1 MKKNAYLILIFI
13 TSLLFLMIVIFSK
26 KKVVIPGFKERTG
39 EIAMSAEWLNA
50 KQAIEGLLAKLRD
63 NPKDYK
69 SMLALTEAYIQ
80 EARVTGDHGYYD
92 KAALELVDNVLQ
104 DQPSNFEAL
113 TLKAVVLLSQH
124 HFADGL
130 DVGRKALAINPY
142 NAFIY
147 GILCDAYVELGRYDS
162 AVKVCDKM
170 VATRPDIRSY
180 SRISY
185 LREIFGNL
193 PGAISAIKLAV
204 SCGYPGLEQTEWT
217 RMILGHLYENLGELD
232 SAKMQYDRALIERPD
247 YPFALAGLGRITK
260 AQKNYPEAI
269 KNYEKA
275 KSLIVEFSFSDEL
288 TDLYRLNNE
297 PDKAKKSAQD
307 VVEQLGANAGS
318 ESQINHGHYSDK
330 ELAYAYLKI
339 PDLDKALQHAKLE
352 YDRRPDNIDC
362 CEVMAWV
369 HYKRGEFAD
378 ANTFI
383 NSALR
388 THSKNPIL
396 LCRAGLIKIK
406 AGDKENGVQL
416 IKQAIA
422 QDPFLDIDL
431 RNEAAPY
438 LSNS

>member
-1 MKKNAYLILIFI
+1 
-13 TSLLFLMIVIFSK
+13 
-26 KKVVIPGFKERTG
+26 
-39 EIAMSAEWLNA
+39 
-50 KQAIEGLLAKLRD
+50 
-63 NPKDYK
+63 
-69 SMLALTEAYIQ
+69 
-80 EARVTGDHGYYD
+80 
-92 KAALELVDNVLQ
+92 
-104 DQPSNFEAL
+104 
-113 TLKAVVLLSQH
+113 
-124 HFADGL
+124 
-130 DVGRKALAINPY
+130 
-142 NAFIY
+142 
-147 GILCDAYVELGRYDS
+147 
-162 AVKVCDKM
+162 
-170 VATRPDIRSY
+170 
-180 SRISY
+180 
-185 LREIFGNL
+185 
-193 PGAISAIKLAV
+193 
-204 SCGYPGLEQTEWT
+204 
-217 RMILGHLYENLGELD
+217 
-232 SAKMQYDRALIERPD
+232 
-247 YPFALAGLGRITK
+247 
-260 AQKNYPEAI
+260 
-269 KNYEKA
+269 
-275 KSLIVEFSFSDEL
+275 
-288 TDLYRLNNE
+288 LYRLNNE